1 MTPLPATNA
10 NALMLTPFRYEHDA
24 QPHCPADEVVWLDF
38 KIKTRKYYSFGQ
50 KLYGHGLH

>member
-1 MTPLPATNA
+1 VTPLPATNA

-38 KIKTRKYYSFGQ
+38 KTRKYYSFGQ